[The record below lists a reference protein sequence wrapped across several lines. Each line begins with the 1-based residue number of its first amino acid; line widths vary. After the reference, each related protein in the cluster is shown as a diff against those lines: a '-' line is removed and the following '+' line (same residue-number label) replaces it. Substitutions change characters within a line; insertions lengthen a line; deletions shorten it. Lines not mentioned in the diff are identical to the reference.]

1 MTINTSAKDQARKR
15 AAVQAP
21 VVKPPVT
28 QTRSTPGVGSM
39 YTRPR
44 RPTIIPT
51 VAPQPLK
58 PPGA

>member
-1 MTINTSAKDQARKR
+1 MTINTSAKDQARVR
-15 AAVQAP
+15 AVKAP
-21 VVKPPVT
+21 VVKPPVA